1 MRRLRLRTPSLD
13 SRSTEN
19 RNAQP
24 ARGGPDGYAIA
35 AVSDNSNM
43 QPLIVRVA
51 ISWLTNA
58 ILLAIV
64 VIVLDQASDNGI
76 WSLLLAAAVFGAL
89 NTILKPLLRIVTLP
103 LALLTFGLAWFFVS
117 LLMLLL
123 TDLIVS
129 GFQIHGFWTYVAAT
143 AIVWAVNLAL
153 DLLPGPWQLTG
164 KRRKRRRLE
173 PER

>member
-1 MRRLRLRTPSLD
+1 
-13 SRSTEN
+13 
-19 RNAQP
+19 
-24 ARGGPDGYAIA
+24 
-35 AVSDNSNM
+35 M

-58 ILLAIV
+58 ILLAVV
-64 VIVLDQASDNGI
+64 VIVLDQATDNGI

-89 NTILKPLLRIVTLP
+89 NTVLKPLLRIVTLP

-117 LLMLLL
+117 LLMLLF

-129 GFQIHGFWTYVAAT
+129 GFQIHGFWTYVEAT
-143 AIVWAVNLAL
+143 AIVWVVNLAL